1 MSKYVTNIDK
11 LKELYPTTI
20 DEMIDLFDLKDV
32 NKAPGS
38 FNQDKLVWLNQEYI
52 KSADIDHLIDQLD
65 WHLDDQSIDISD
77 GPDVAKVID
86 ALRERSKT
94 LVEMAQSMKMFYQ
107 DFDQFDEKSAKKQFK
122 PAAEPIIKALIDH
135 YSQLE
140 DWSSAAIHD
149 VVKTVCDEQG
159 VGFGKVGQPLRLAL
173 SGTGNAGSID
183 VVAELVG
190 KDRTLLRL
198 QMALDYIAQI
208 DN

>member
-1 MSKYVTNIDK
+1 
-11 LKELYPTTI
+11 
-20 DEMIDLFDLKDV
+20 
-32 NKAPGS
+32 
-38 FNQDKLVWLNQEYI
+38 NQEYI
-52 KSADIDHLIDQLD
+52 KSADMTHLIGQLD
-65 WHLDDQSIDISD
+65 WHLDSQAIDVSS
-77 GPDVAKVID
+77 GPDITKVVD

-94 LVEMAQSMKMFYQ
+94 LFEMAQSMKMFYQ
-107 DFDQFDEKSAKKQFK
+107 DFDQFDEKAANKQFK

-140 DWSSAAIHD
+140 DWSSVAIHD

-159 VGFGKVGQPLRLAL
+159 VGFGKVGQPFRLAL

-190 KDRTLLRL
+190 KDRTLARL
-198 QMALDYIAQI
+198 KLALDYIAQI